1 MDEDT
6 TTTLS
11 SALVESP
18 EYASAMWSIPDDI
31 RSQQKPRVDILAMP
45 ERLNEVPEWL
55 RTPLRRFLR
64 LKQRNW
70 PAKTV
75 QRSTRQLFSR
85 LNHMIFFFIQHYKWS
100 EWQQFSP
107 RWLED
112 YIDARL
118 RRGIAPGTINWDL
131 IYFRAFCQFLIDEG
145 FDIPSPILKLKVLD
159 TPRRLPRPLS
169 AEQVRRLERSIQTA
183 ITEAKTNSKWILAVR
198 DLACFYLL
206 WHCGLRIS
214 EVCSLRLN
222 DIDMEAR
229 KLFIR
234 NSKERKDRIVYMSD
248 TAALAVQQH
257 LAIRPIQDPVH
268 LFPTQHGVL
277 HPRSLQRRL
286 VYYRKKC
293 GVPVT
298 AQRLRHTFA
307 SQMLT
312 AGMPVSSL
320 QRYLGHEH
328 LDTTMVYAEVSD
340 PLLRQDYYQ
349 GIATLDPSSENLPT
363 NGLASYHQHTLRQL
377 VEELKTPGLEPT
389 RRDEILDQMQRLLEN
404 ND

>member
-1 MDEDT
+1 M
-6 TTTLS
+6 S
-11 SALVESP
+11 
-18 EYASAMWSIPDDI
+18 DDNQ
-31 RSQQKPRVDILAMP
+31 SQQKPSVDILAMP
-45 ERLNEVPEWL
+45 ERFNEVPEWL
-55 RTPLRRFLR
+55 RTPLYRFLR

-85 LNHMIFFFIQHYKWS
+85 LNNITTFFIQHNEWS
-100 EWQQFSP
+100 EWQQLAP

-118 RRGIAPGTINWDL
+118 REGIAPGTINWDL
-131 IYFRAFCQFLIDEG
+131 IYFRALCQFLVEEG
-145 FDIPSPILKLKVLD
+145 YTVPKAILKLKVLD
-159 TPRRLPRPLS
+159 TPQRLPRPL
-169 AEQVRRLERSIQTA
+169 ATEQVRRLECGIQKA
-183 ITEAKTNSKWILAVR
+183 ITEAKTEIEWMLAVR

-214 EVCSLRLN
+214 EVCSLQVN
-222 DIDMEAR
+222 HIDFDAR
-229 KLFIR
+229 KLFIH
-234 NSKERKDRIVYMSD
+234 NSKERKDRIAYMSD

-257 LAIRPIQDPVH
+257 LAIRPNPDAVH
-268 LFPTQHGVL
+268 LFTTQHGAL

-286 VYYRKKC
+286 VHYSRQC

-312 AGMPVSSL
+312 AGMPISSL

-328 LDTTMVYAEVSD
+328 LDTTMIYAEVSD

-349 GIATLDPSSENLPT
+349 GIAALDPGSENLSISR
-363 NGLASYHQHTLRQL
+363 LAPNNHHTLRQL
-377 VEELKTPGLEPT
+377 VEELKTPGLE
-389 RRDEILDQMQRLLEN
+389 RSRHDEILDIILAN
-404 ND
+404 IK